1 MNGLESKLGSE
12 VVVVYERGADGTVS
26 AYTPNYPIAV
36 SAADRSSAK
45 EKILEAIQVY
55 REEMESAG
63 FAIPEPSVEYET
75 VRV

>member
-1 MNGLESKLGSE
+1 MSDC
-12 VVVVYERGADGTVS
+12 VVYERAADGTISV
-26 AYTPNYPIAV
+26 YTPNYPIAV
-36 SAADRSSAK
+36 SAPDRSSAK
-45 EKILEAIQVY
+45 EKILEAIQIY

>member
-1 MNGLESKLGSE
+1 MSE
-12 VVVVYERGADGTVS
+12 FVVVYENAADGTLS

-36 SAADRSSAK
+36 SAPDRNSAK
-45 EKILEAIQVY
+45 EKILEAIQIY
-55 REEMESAG
+55 GEEMESAG

>member
-1 MNGLESKLGSE
+1 MSE
-12 VVVVYERGADGTVS
+12 FVVVYERGADGAIS

-36 SAADRSSAK
+36 SAPDRDGAK
-45 EKILEAIQVY
+45 VKILEAIQIY

-75 VRV
+75 VRI

>member
-1 MNGLESKLGSE
+1 MNEF
-12 VVVVYERGADGTVS
+12 VAIYERAEHGSSS

-36 SAADRSSAK
+36 SAPDRSQAK
-45 EKILEAIQVY
+45 ARILEAIQIY

-63 FAIPEPSVEYET
+63 FAISEPSVEYET

>member
-1 MNGLESKLGSE
+1 MSDF
-12 VVVVYERGADGTVS
+12 VVVYERAADGTIS
-26 AYTPNYPIAV
+26 AYTPSYPIAL

-45 EKILEAIQVY
+45 EKILEAIQIY

>member
-1 MNGLESKLGSE
+1 MSEFGSE
-12 VVVVYERGADGTVS
+12 FLVVYERAADGTISV
-26 AYTPNYPIAV
+26 YTPNYPIAV
-36 SAADRSSAK
+36 SAPDRSSAK
-45 EKILEAIQVY
+45 EKILEAIQIY

>member
-1 MNGLESKLGSE
+1 VGF
-12 VVVVYERGADGTVS
+12 ERAADGS
-26 AYTPNYPIAV
+26 IAAFTPSYPLAV
-36 SAADRSSAK
+36 SAQNQKLARG
-45 EKILEAIQVY
+45 KIMEAIQIY